1 MELTANEWLKAE
13 QLRTDYWLYIVTDA
27 LSDPDLH
34 QAQGPTRL
42 LPGAEIVP
50 QMRCQLAQ

>member
-1 MELTANEWLKAE
+1 MQIGVGSVELTANEWLKAE
-13 QLRTDYWLYIVTDA
+13 QLRTDYWLYIATDA

-50 QMRCQLAQ
+50 